1 MKNEVNVIFFGHK
14 SGQGHFPGSLPL
26 IPTEIRPYERRS
38 VSQEVRV
45 ALCGVGG
52 LSRLPDILFKAEIN
66 ISPWEVFGVS
76 GSSLSRK
83 VSIARPMFSRLP
95 GFIRS

>member
-1 MKNEVNVIFFGHK
+1 MKNEVNVSH
-14 SGQGHFPGSLPL
+14 GHFPGSLPL
-26 IPTEIRPYERRS
+26 IPTEIRPSERRS

-66 ISPWEVFGVS
+66 FSPREVFGVS
-76 GSSLSRK
+76 DSSLSRK
-83 VSIARPMFSRLP
+83 VSFVRPIFSRLP
-95 GFIRS
+95 EVIR